1 MNHTS
6 STAVGRQGQSRHP
19 AWAIILSVAATGL
32 GHIYCGRLLKGL
44 ILFFA
49 SFAFAPI
56 IVIAAQNAASTFML
70 ALVIASILLLAGIF
84 LYALI
89 DAGLLARR
97 IGPAYELKE
106 YNRWYIYLLFI
117 VVALCYPTNLASSIR
132 ANVLQAFKIPA
143 QSMAPGILRGDRILL
158 NKAIYRIKA
167 PARGDVVIFV
177 YPDDR
182 RLYYLKRIVALP
194 GDTVEI
200 KHNRLLINDRPLSYA
215 KPASGPPMNFD
226 PGSTIRALVE
236 ENNGSRYP
244 ILVDDAQAENLPKI
258 TVPHGSCYVL
268 GDNRSHSKD
277 SRNFGPIPLADVKG
291 RVDYIY
297 WPAGSWSRFGRFE
310 PYRRI
315 KKMAKSQ

>member
-1 MNHTS
+1 MNYS
-6 STAVGRQGQSRHP
+6 QSAAAGRQGQSRRP
-19 AWAIILSVAATGL
+19 AWAMILSVAATGL

-56 IVIAAQNAASTFML
+56 IVITAQNAASPFML
-70 ALVIASILLLAGIF
+70 ALVITSILLLAGIF
-84 LYALI
+84 FYALI

-143 QSMAPGILRGDRILL
+143 RTMAPAILRGDRILL
-158 NKAIYRIKA
+158 NKAIYKIKA
-167 PARGDVVIFV
+167 PARGDVVVFI

-182 RLYYLKRIVALP
+182 RIYYLKRIVALP

-200 KHNRLLINDRPLSYA
+200 KHNRLLINDRPLTYA
-215 KPASGPPMNFD
+215 QPATTPPMNFD
-226 PGSTIRALVE
+226 PGSTTLTLVE
-236 ENNGSRYP
+236 ENNGRRYP
-244 ILVDDAQAENLPKI
+244 ILVDEARPEDMPRI

-297 WPAGSWSRFGRFE
+297 WPAASWSRFGRFE
-310 PYRRI
+310 R
-315 KKMAKSQ
+315 